1 MCSQRTHA
9 HSHDAEG
16 GTFPGVEES
25 VTIDGPSGELE
36 SLTLCPS
43 DGPRSDAIGV
53 ICHPHPLYGGT
64 MHNKVVHYI
73 AKTLNEL
80 GLRTVRFNFR
90 GVGASEGTYG
100 DGDGEVQDLQAV
112 LDWVRQ
118 RHAGAEIWLAGFSF
132 GAYVALREGCA
143 EGVTRLITVAPPVN
157 LFDFEAFEAPSC
169 PWLLLQGEG
178 DEVVPYRDV
187 RRWVG
192 RLNRPPEFVPLPGV
206 DHFFHGKLNVLH
218 DVLMERLASS
228 VRHSA

>member
-1 MCSQRTHA
+1 
-9 HSHDAEG
+9 
-16 GTFPGVEES
+16 

-36 SLTLCPS
+36 GLTLCPA
-43 DGPRSDAIGV
+43 DGARADAIGV

-64 MHNKVVHYI
+64 MHNKVVHYL

-80 GLRTVRFNFR
+80 GLCTVRFNFR
-90 GVGASEGTYG
+90 GVGASEGSYG

-118 RHAGAEIWLAGFSF
+118 RQRQAGADIWLAGFSF

-143 EGVTRLITVAPPVN
+143 EGVSRLITVAPPVN
-157 LFDFEAFEAPSC
+157 LFDFEVFEPPSC
-169 PWLLLQGEG
+169 PWLLLQGES
-178 DEVVPYRDV
+178 DEVVPYRNV

-218 DVLMERLASS
+218 EVLMDRLASS
-228 VRHSA
+228 VQRSA